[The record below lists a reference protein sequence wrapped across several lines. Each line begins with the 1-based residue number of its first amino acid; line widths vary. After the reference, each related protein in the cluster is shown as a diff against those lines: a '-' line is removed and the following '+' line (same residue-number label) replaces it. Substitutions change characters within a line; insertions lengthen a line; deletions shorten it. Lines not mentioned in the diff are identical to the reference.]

1 LKVESRD
8 AEESPHGTR
17 SNIICIHV
25 VLSNLNLQLSNS
37 LKLQVIHRTRYSYA
51 SPVRESFN
59 EVRLQ
64 PLSNEHQH
72 CDSFLLKVLPAA
84 KLSHYSDFHA
94 NIIHFFELPSPH
106 TALLVE
112 STAKVTTKPVQTHPA
127 SAPVPM
133 SRLAEAGRSERC
145 FDFLQ
150 ESTHVEKSPEAWRL
164 ALDITAGRDDVW
176 GAACA
181 IMSHVH
187 SQFTYT
193 PNVTSVHTHMRDV
206 LNDRRGVCQDFA
218 HVMIGL
224 CRALHI
230 PALYVS
236 GYLYNG
242 PREVFIPGLG
252 WCGLDPTNNQP
263 TDERYVKLAVGCDYA
278 DVPPVR
284 GHYKGTT
291 DRKMD
296 VEVIVEEIE

>member
-1 LKVESRD
+1 MKL
-8 AEESPHGTR
+8 
-17 SNIICIHV
+17 HV
-25 VLSNLNLQLSNS
+25 T
-37 LKLQVIHRTRYSYA
+37 HRTRYTYA

-59 EVRLQ
+59 EVRLR
-64 PLSNEHQH
+64 PVTNEHQV

-84 KLSHYSDFHA
+84 RLSHYTDFHA
-94 NIIHFFELPSPH
+94 NIIHFFEMPAPH
-106 TALLVE
+106 STLIVE
-112 STAKVTTKPVQTHPA
+112 SSAKVTTKSIATHPE
-127 SAPVPM
+127 SSPVPLAK
-133 SRLAEAGRSERC
+133 LAESGRSERC

-150 ESTHVEKSPEAWRL
+150 ESTYVEKSPEAWRL
-164 ALDITAGRDDVW
+164 ALDVTAGRDDVW

-181 IMSHVH
+181 IMDHIH
-187 SQFTYT
+187 SRFAYT
-193 PNVTSVHTHMRDV
+193 PNLTCVHTHMRDV
-206 LNDRRGVCQDFA
+206 LTDNRGVCQDFA

-242 PREVFIPGLG
+242 PRDHLLGSQASHAWCEVFVPGLG

-263 TDERYVKLAVGCDYA
+263 TDERYIKLAIGRDYA

-291 DRKMD
+291 DRKME
-296 VEVIVEEIE
+296 VEVLVEEIE

>member
-1 LKVESRD
+1 M
-8 AEESPHGTR
+8 
-17 SNIICIHV
+17 
-25 VLSNLNLQLSNS
+25 
-37 LKLQVIHRTRYSYA
+37 KLQVTHRTRYTYA

-64 PLSNEHQH
+64 PVSNEHQH

-84 KLSHYSDFHA
+84 RLSHYTDFHA
-94 NIIHFFELPSPH
+94 NIIHFFELPTPH
-106 TALLVE
+106 VTLFVE
-112 STAKVTTKPVQTHPA
+112 SSAKVTTKSLATHPE
-127 SAPVPM
+127 SSPVPLAK
-133 SRLAEAGRSERC
+133 LAESGRSERC

-150 ESTHVEKSPEAWRL
+150 ESTYVEKTPEARRL
-164 ALDITAGRDDVW
+164 ALDVTAGRDDVW

-181 IMSHVH
+181 IMNHIH
-187 SQFTYT
+187 TRFAYT
-193 PNVTSVHTHMRDV
+193 PNLTCVHTHMRDV
-206 LNDRRGVCQDFA
+206 LTDNRGVCQDFS

-242 PREVFIPGLG
+242 PRDHLLGTQASHAWCEVFVPGIG

-263 TDERYVKLAVGCDYA
+263 TDERYIKLAIGRDYA

-291 DRKMD
+291 DRKME
-296 VEVIVEEIE
+296 VEVHIESIE

>member
-1 LKVESRD
+1 M
-8 AEESPHGTR
+8 
-17 SNIICIHV
+17 
-25 VLSNLNLQLSNS
+25 
-37 LKLQVIHRTRYSYA
+37 KLQVTHRTRYTYA

-64 PLSNEHQH
+64 PVSNEHQH

-84 KLSHYSDFHA
+84 RLSHYTDFHA
-94 NIIHFFELPSPH
+94 NIIHFFELPTPH
-106 TALLVE
+106 VALFVE
-112 STAKVTTKPVQTHPA
+112 SSAKVTTKSLATHPE
-127 SAPVPM
+127 SSPVP
-133 SRLAEAGRSERC
+133 LAALRESGRSERC

-150 ESTHVEKSPEAWRL
+150 ESTYVEKTPEAWRL
-164 ALDITAGRDDVW
+164 ALDVTAGRDDVW

-181 IMSHVH
+181 IMNHIH
-187 SQFTYT
+187 TRFAYT
-193 PNVTSVHTHMRDV
+193 PNHTCVHTHMRDV
-206 LNDRRGVCQDFA
+206 LTDNRGVCQDFA

-242 PREVFIPGLG
+242 PRDHLLGAQASHAWCEVFVPGIG

-263 TDERYVKLAVGCDYA
+263 TDERYIKLAIGRDYA

-291 DRKMD
+291 DRKME
-296 VEVIVEEIE
+296 VEVHIESIE

>member
-1 LKVESRD
+1 M
-8 AEESPHGTR
+8 
-17 SNIICIHV
+17 
-25 VLSNLNLQLSNS
+25 
-37 LKLQVIHRTRYSYA
+37 KLQVTHRTRYTYA

-64 PLSNEHQH
+64 PVSNEHQH

-84 KLSHYSDFHA
+84 RLSHYTDFHA
-94 NIIHFFELPSPH
+94 NIIHFFELPTPH
-106 TALLVE
+106 VTLFVE
-112 STAKVTTKPVQTHPA
+112 SSAKVTTKSLATHPE
-127 SAPVPM
+127 SSPVPLAK
-133 SRLAEAGRSERC
+133 LAESGRSERC

-150 ESTHVEKSPEAWRL
+150 ESTYVEKTPEAWRL
-164 ALDITAGRDDVW
+164 ALDVTAGRDDVW

-181 IMSHVH
+181 IMNHIH
-187 SQFTYT
+187 TRFAYT
-193 PNVTSVHTHMRDV
+193 PNLTCVHTHMRDV
-206 LNDRRGVCQDFA
+206 LTDNRGVCQDFS

-242 PREVFIPGLG
+242 PRDNLLGTQASHAWCEVFVPGIG
-252 WCGLDPTNNQP
+252 WCGLDPTTTQP
-263 TDERYVKLAVGCDYA
+263 TDERYIKLAIGRDYA

-291 DRKMD
+291 DRKME
-296 VEVIVEEIE
+296 VEVHIESIE

>member
-1 LKVESRD
+1 M
-8 AEESPHGTR
+8 
-17 SNIICIHV
+17 
-25 VLSNLNLQLSNS
+25 
-37 LKLQVIHRTRYSYA
+37 KLQVTHRTRYTYA

-64 PLSNEHQH
+64 PVSNEHQH

-84 KLSHYSDFHA
+84 RLSHYTDFHA
-94 NIIHFFELPSPH
+94 NIIHFFELPTPH
-106 TALLVE
+106 VTLFVE
-112 STAKVTTKPVQTHPA
+112 SSAKVTTKSLATHPE
-127 SAPVPM
+127 SSPVPLAK
-133 SRLAEAGRSERC
+133 LAESGRSERC

-150 ESTHVEKSPEAWRL
+150 ESTYVEKTPEAWRL
-164 ALDITAGRDDVW
+164 ALDVTAGRDDVW

-181 IMSHVH
+181 IMNHIH
-187 SQFTYT
+187 TRFAYT
-193 PNVTSVHTHMRDV
+193 PNLTCVHTHMRDV
-206 LNDRRGVCQDFA
+206 LTDNRGVCQDFS

-242 PREVFIPGLG
+242 PRDHLLSTQASHAWCEVFVLGIG

-263 TDERYVKLAVGCDYA
+263 TDERYIKLAIGRDYA

-291 DRKMD
+291 DRKME
-296 VEVIVEEIE
+296 VEVHIESIE